1 MNKRYYVDLEDPLIG
16 RIQELVPDAFKGSWL
31 DKDILEVT
39 LGIASPTEPD
49 EQENEE
55 VSEQTDDTSIWLIPW
70 IERRLSQNR
79 NVNMVFVGETGSG
92 KSYSAISL
100 AEQVDPN
107 FSADRIV
114 FTALDFL
121 RLVNSN
127 LPKGSVV
134 LFDDAGLG
142 IPAREWQST
151 AAKIFGKLVQGF
163 RYKNLISLIT
173 VPDLSFIERQSRM
186 LLQLYLESTDV
197 QGLMKPF
204 HPFHPIR
211 GDDRLGFRYPTI
223 QVYGRAAQI
232 RIEKFVMPGKELR
245 EAYEAKKLDY
255 MEKTNREF
263 EEELKRAEIKK
274 ENRKILDE
282 LEILKIQDKVEKY
295 KAKMEKAQKG
305 DPEKERKRKKRE
317 KALELLSQGTS
328 AKEVASKTGRSLQ
341 WVYNLAKERGVKS

>member
-1 MNKRYYVDLEDPLIG
+1 MI
-16 RIQELVPDAFKGSWL
+16 
-31 DKDILEVT
+31 
-39 LGIASPTEPD
+39 
-49 EQENEE
+49 
-55 VSEQTDDTSIWLIPW
+55 
-70 IERRLSQNR
+70 
-79 NVNMVFVGETGSG
+79 FVGETGSG

-100 AEQVDPN
+100 AEQIDAK

-134 LFDDAGLG
+134 VFDDAGLG

-223 QVYGRAAQI
+223 QVGGRAAQI

-245 EAYEAKKLDY
+245 EAYEMKKLDY

-263 EEELKRAEIKK
+263 EEELKRAEIKQ

-295 KAKMEKAQKG
+295 NAKKEKSQKG
-305 DPEKERKRKKRE
+305 DPKEERSKKKRE
-317 KALELLSQGTS
+317 KALELLSQGAS
-328 AKEVASKTGRSLQ
+328 VKEVVSKTKMSKT
-341 WVYNLAKERGVKS
+341 WVYDLMNSRKE

>member
-1 MNKRYYVDLEDPLIG
+1 
-16 RIQELVPDAFKGSWL
+16 
-31 DKDILEVT
+31 
-39 LGIASPTEPD
+39 
-49 EQENEE
+49 
-55 VSEQTDDTSIWLIPW
+55 
-70 IERRLSQNR
+70 
-79 NVNMVFVGETGSG
+79 
-92 KSYSAISL
+92 
-100 AEQVDPN
+100 
-107 FSADRIV
+107 
-114 FTALDFL
+114 
-121 RLVNSN
+121 
-127 LPKGSVV
+127 
-134 LFDDAGLG
+134 
-142 IPAREWQST
+142 
-151 AAKIFGKLVQGF
+151 
-163 RYKNLISLIT
+163 
-173 VPDLSFIERQSRM
+173 
-186 LLQLYLESTDV
+186 
-197 QGLMKPF
+197 MKPF

-223 QVYGRAAQI
+223 QVNGRAAQI